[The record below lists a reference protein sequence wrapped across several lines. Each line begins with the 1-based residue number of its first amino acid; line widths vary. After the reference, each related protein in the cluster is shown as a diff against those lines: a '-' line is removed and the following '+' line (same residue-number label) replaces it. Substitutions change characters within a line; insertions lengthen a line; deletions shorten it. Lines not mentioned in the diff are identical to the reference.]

1 MEELRQQWEDMRR
14 GTRAFP
20 RSAPPSPPA
29 CRLPLPAV
37 ASSGAGGSAGNGSR
51 GRPALVN
58 GGTPADALDAS
69 WAALEALRGGLHGG
83 CRGGDVDGHEGPRG
97 GPAGSAARAG
107 GAPRVSGRPAP
118 GARQAAVA
126 TRAQGG
132 LGGAH
137 SISHQGLPGPR
148 REGSV
153 VPRPT
158 ANGGP
163 QHAPWTARA
172 QSQPGCAAAAQGGV
186 RGTGVGHF
194 SMAQAALL
202 GQRDWLSRGGGSRG
216 EPSGRAVPQ
225 AAGPLERDA
234 KRTRSETEPA
244 SGSRGVAGWAASKA
258 GLQRPEAKPQLNRQG
273 DAGAAASRPGLQQ
286 PEVEP
291 WLARQGAGVLD
302 SAAVLKAG
310 SQRLEAGARLDR
322 PADADAATLIASVE
336 QLEAGPSR
344 ARQGN
349 SGAVDVAAAE
359 PRGSGQGNAGAGGGA
374 AKHFRLGDAGAAE
387 QLEAGPSRARQ
398 GNSGAVDVAAAEPRG
413 SGQGNAGAG
422 GGAAKHFRL
431 GDAGA
436 AGMSSAPQIRQQQQT
451 DTGLPWRHQSDSH
464 AASTAAA
471 AVGGLRQPG
480 RTVSPWFQPNGQL
493 GAQVRP
499 PNAAA
504 GHAEPQARPQ
514 MASLAA
520 LQAPKSGW
528 DYWARHDLP
537 PRPALHG
544 GLPGPAG
551 LVAAPGSRPDST
563 EYQAAPG
570 GQPGS
575 TGSAVAPGGQPP
587 PAAAIAAGG
596 ASVSEKTMSSSGA
609 SASLLLQ
616 APPRTDGSLPPLRAF
631 EPYPD
636 PSPSPV
642 QTAPR
647 PHGTPSIGAVGRWS
661 EGDPQAPGP
670 DAGGTG
676 AEAPDDFSKA
686 LRVWSKAD
694 AAAAVKAQLKPL
706 LAAGSVSRDRFKA
719 VARAATHALVHR
731 PFAATDTRARSAAV
745 AKEVDAA
752 LQSA

>member
-1 MEELRQQWEDMRR
+1 MRR

-29 CRLPLPAV
+29 CCLPPPAV
-37 ASSGAGGSAGNGSR
+37 ASSGAGGFVGSGSR

-58 GGTPADALDAS
+58 GGTPVDALDAS
-69 WAALEALRGGLHGG
+69 WAALEALRGGHGG

-107 GAPRVSGRPAP
+107 GAPRVSGRPAL
-118 GARQAAVA
+118 GGRQAAVA

-132 LGGAH
+132 LGGAYPV
-137 SISHQGLPGPR
+137 SHQGLPGPR

-158 ANGGP
+158 ANGEP
-163 QHAPWTARA
+163 HHAPWRART
-172 QSQPGCAAAAQGGV
+172 QSQPGCVAAAQGGV
-186 RGTGVGHF
+186 PGTGVGHF

-202 GQRDWLSRGGGSRG
+202 GQRDWLSRGGSSRG
-216 EPSGRAVPQ
+216 ERSGRAVPQ
-225 AAGPLERDA
+225 AAGALERDA
-234 KRTRSETEPA
+234 KRPRSETEPA
-244 SGSRGVAGWAASKA
+244 AGSRGNADWVASKA
-258 GLQRPEAKPQLNRQG
+258 GLQRPEAKFWLNRQG
-273 DAGAAASRPGLQQ
+273 DAGAAASRPGPQQ

-291 WLARQGAGVLD
+291 WLARQGAAG
-302 SAAVLKAG
+302 AAVLKAG
-310 SQRLEAGARLDR
+310 PQRLEAGARLDK

-349 SGAVDVAAAE
+349 YGAVDMAAAE
-359 PRGSGQGNAGAGGGA
+359 PRGSGQGNAGAGDGA
-374 AKHFRLGDAGAAE
+374 AKHFR
-387 QLEAGPSRARQ
+387 Q
-398 GNSGAVDVAAAEPRG
+398 
-413 SGQGNAGAG
+413 
-422 GGAAKHFRL
+422 

-436 AGMSSAPQIRQQQQT
+436 AGMSSAPQNRQQQQT

-471 AVGGLRQPG
+471 AVGGMRQPG

-493 GAQVRP
+493 GAQVGP

-520 LQAPKSGW
+520 LRAPKSGR
-528 DYWARHDLP
+528 DYWARHGLP
-537 PRPALHG
+537 PPPALHG
-544 GLPGPAG
+544 ALPGPAG
-551 LVAAPGSRPDST
+551 LVAAPGGRPDST
-563 EYQAAPG
+563 EYQAVPG

-609 SASLLLQ
+609 SASPLSQ
-616 APPRTDGSLPPLRAF
+616 APPRTDGSLPPPRAS
-631 EPYPD
+631 ETYPD
-636 PSPSPV
+636 PSPSAV
-642 QTAPR
+642 ETAPR
-647 PHGTPSIGAVGRWS
+647 PYGTPSIGAVGRWS
-661 EGDPQAPGP
+661 EGNTQAPGP
-670 DAGGTG
+670 DAGVTG
-676 AEAPDDFSKA
+676 AWGPDDSSKV
-686 LRVWSKAD
+686 LRVWNKAD

-706 LAAGSVSRDRFKA
+706 LAAGSLSRDRFKA
-719 VARAATHALVHR
+719 VARAATHALVQQ
-731 PFAATDTRARSAAV
+731 PFAAVDVRARSAAV